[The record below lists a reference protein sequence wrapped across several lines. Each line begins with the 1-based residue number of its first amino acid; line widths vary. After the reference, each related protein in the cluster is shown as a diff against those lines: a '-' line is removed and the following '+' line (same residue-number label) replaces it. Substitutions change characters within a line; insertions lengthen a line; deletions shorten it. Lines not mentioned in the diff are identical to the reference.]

1 MQKDMTTKK
10 KNRGFE
16 YEDKI
21 INILKAKKLI
31 PQDTK
36 KTGGSDK
43 ADLKVNFGNNEIIT
57 ELKDKNKGA
66 DYGQKELNW
75 DPVNLWSWSL
85 GKNKKEDD
93 TVKLFKALKIIE
105 NHIDK
110 NYIPRKYSKK
120 KSNNDKIKHIYED
133 VNVKD
138 YHYDLKHME
147 NDNIPIPLDTLFKY
161 YEIKNCFY
169 IQIEKRGFYHLKK
182 DKFNLGT
189 QQFDGQICLR
199 TRAKYRKSK
208 EDIPSRPWEYGL
220 LAKIRLKKKPT
231 PSKKDIEELD
241 GREFPFKD

>member
-1 MQKDMTTKK
+1 MAEKK
-10 KNRGFE
+10 KNLGFE

-21 INILKAKKLI
+21 LDILKAKKLV
-31 PQDTK
+31 PQNKK

-43 ADLKVNFGNNEIIT
+43 ADLIVNFKNSEIIT

-75 DPVNLWSWSL
+75 DPVKLWSWSL
-85 GKNKKEDD
+85 GKNKKEDA
-93 TVKLFKALKIIE
+93 TVKLFRGLKIIE

-120 KSNNDKIKHIYED
+120 KNNKDKIKSIYED
-133 VNVKD
+133 VTVED
-138 YHYDLKHME
+138 YHYDLKNME
-147 NDNIPIPLDTLFKY
+147 KNNIPIPQETLFKY
-161 YEIKNCFY
+161 YAIKNCFY
-169 IQIEKRGFYHLKK
+169 IQIEKSGFYHLKK

-199 TRAKYRKSK
+199 TRAKYRGSK
-208 EDIPSRPWEYGL
+208 KNIPSKPWDYGL
-220 LAKIRLKKKPT
+220 LAKIDLKKKPK
-231 PSKKDIEELD
+231 PSKFDIEELD